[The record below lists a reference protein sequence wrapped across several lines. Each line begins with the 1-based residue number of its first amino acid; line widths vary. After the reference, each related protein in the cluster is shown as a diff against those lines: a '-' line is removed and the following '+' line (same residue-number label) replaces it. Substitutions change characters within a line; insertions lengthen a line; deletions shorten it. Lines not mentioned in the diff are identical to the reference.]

1 MDDKRLENIINM
13 VRSLN
18 LKEEIANS
26 IGGGGIAG
34 LPPDHP
40 PVNLKKKK
48 RPPIIARGLM
58 PGARKRWSGKK

>member
-1 MDDKRLENIINM
+1 MDDKRLKNIINM

-26 IGGGGIAG
+26 VGGGGIAG
-34 LPPDHP
+34 LPPDQP

-58 PGARKRWSGKK
+58 PCARKRWSGKQ

>member
-34 LPPDHP
+34 LPPDQP

-58 PGARKRWSGKK
+58 PGARKRWSGKQ